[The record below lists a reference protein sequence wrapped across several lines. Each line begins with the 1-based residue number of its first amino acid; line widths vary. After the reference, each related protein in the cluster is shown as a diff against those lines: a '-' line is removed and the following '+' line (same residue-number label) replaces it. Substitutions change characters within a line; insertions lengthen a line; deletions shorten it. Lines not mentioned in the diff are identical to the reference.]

1 MTRAAKSFAR
11 RKVGGS
17 RFFSVHERALSDYFT
32 GNTSKS
38 RSRRA
43 APSTKGESSGSSPC
57 SSFSADGDRSP
68 GVPTEAGT
76 ETIEPAGPAPAAA
89 GYGSCAVGI
98 SRQRA
103 LELVPKGAPDVV
115 RYREV
120 CQTPE
125 EMGKAFY
132 IQNYVLR
139 HAGEP
144 KSAIELAEVEWIK
157 HDSMQH
163 IIVGIGL
170 AGMTNLTS
178 NPELRR
184 VALEKR
190 GMTLELLRRSLQV
203 PGSLEYE
210 LSVRNIILLA
220 QFEVGAA

>member
-1 MTRAAKSFAR
+1 M
-11 RKVGGS
+11 
-17 RFFSVHERALSDYFT
+17 
-32 GNTSKS
+32 
-38 RSRRA
+38 
-43 APSTKGESSGSSPC
+43 
-57 SSFSADGDRSP
+57 
-68 GVPTEAGT
+68 
-76 ETIEPAGPAPAAA
+76 
-89 GYGSCAVGI
+89 
-98 SRQRA
+98 
-103 LELVPKGAPDVV
+103 